1 MMPLLAFP
9 VEILGLVLENLNI
22 CDLWNVYD
30 SCEALRLSS
39 ARYLFRALEIRFDRA
54 YPAVLNSRPFPL
66 SPNRLLK
73 MVTQWSLYV
82 RKVDVWGDEDFLQQ
96 EFLDVLATLVNLRT
110 FSYPPSLASF
120 QTLLV
125 RLGALPSLRSLSVDF
140 MSPRIWTVPV
150 TFNHLRQLHLF
161 CIEHEPGLCILPSLP
176 VLEALALNF
185 CCYCLERLRHGEGP
199 CTMLQFHQFP
209 QLHSLS
215 ISGAQRGSVIW
226 RGRASQLRRLEITF
240 SNGIDLHSW
249 LTCVGINLEE
259 LYISD
264 CGFVKENSLA
274 SLVAFPALRHVRILD
289 SVSGLSSFSS
299 CAEVPSSTELCLRIY
314 PNDFEDLDDWSLIWK
329 LLARNPVFLSL
340 AGSRTLRYPLDPT
353 SRLSQITSQPQTLV
367 SLLGS
372 SS

>member
-1 MMPLLAFP
+1 MPLLAFP

-110 FSYPPSLASF
+110 FSISYPPSLASF

-161 CIEHEPGLCILPSLP
+161 CIEHEPGLAP
-176 VLEALALNF
+176 E
-185 CCYCLERLRHGEGP
+185 
-199 CTMLQFHQFP
+199 T
-209 QLHSLS
+209 
-215 ISGAQRGSVIW
+215 W
-226 RGRASQLRRLEITF
+226 RGALYHAPVSPIPAAPLLVDIGRAAGKR
-240 SNGIDLHSW
+240 H
-249 LTCVGINLEE
+249 
-259 LYISD
+259 
-264 CGFVKENSLA
+264 LA
-274 SLVAFPALRHVRILD
+274 RTSFPA
-289 SVSGLSSFSS
+289 S
-299 CAEVPSSTELCLRIY
+299 ET
-314 PNDFEDLDDWSLIWK
+314 
-329 LLARNPVFLSL
+329 
-340 AGSRTLRYPLDPT
+340 
-353 SRLSQITSQPQTLV
+353 
-367 SLLGS
+367 
-372 SS
+372 